1 MTTQT
6 PLQEARE
13 RARQAQ
19 EAKKAELKRRKDAFR
34 EALAAEMRE
43 RGHEVEDDCHKVDGV
58 YTGIM
63 VKEQQS
69 GGAWHRHGNGRLH
82 VSFSVGYGRNKMTY
96 SAPEGKKGFNVKKAA
111 DNLEQQVQFRKT
123 EQEQMQQRQDRRATN
138 EAICKR
144 IREELGL
151 PQYGQPNVIVDAQGR
166 LALDVGNVTEAEAEA
181 LLRTLLV
188 IRTPLSR

>member
-1 MTTQT
+1 
-6 PLQEARE
+6 
-13 RARQAQ
+13 
-19 EAKKAELKRRKDAFR
+19 
-34 EALAAEMRE
+34 
-43 RGHEVEDDCHKVDGV
+43 
-58 YTGIM
+58 
-63 VKEQQS
+63 
-69 GGAWHRHGNGRLH
+69 
-82 VSFSVGYGRNKMTY
+82 MTY